1 LECENQHLQ
10 SELRLH
16 VNQNKEEVRQLRED
30 GLKTQNLYAEI
41 RRLYDRSMRKY
52 ETLEKEYMDLKQE
65 NKELHERASQLSAD
79 LANFKSTEKEK
90 KISASK
96 AALNFVPI
104 SNSAENIQRK
114 IRISNS
120 ASSEF

>member
-1 LECENQHLQ
+1 
-10 SELRLH
+10 
-16 VNQNKEEVRQLRED
+16 
-30 GLKTQNLYAEI
+30 
-41 RRLYDRSMRKY
+41 MRKY

-79 LANFKSTEKEK
+79 VVNFKSTGKEK

-96 AALNFVPI
+96 AALNYFIPV
-104 SNSAENIQRK
+104 SNSAENTQRK